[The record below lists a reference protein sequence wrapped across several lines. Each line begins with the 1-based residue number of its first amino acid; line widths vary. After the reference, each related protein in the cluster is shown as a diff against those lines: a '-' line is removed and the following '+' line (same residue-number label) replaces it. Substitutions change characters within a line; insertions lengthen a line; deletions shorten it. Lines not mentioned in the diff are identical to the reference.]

1 MFGGKCSLW
10 VLLPSNGLC
19 VRKRRQYW
27 DPVPTI
33 SPGRLDLFD
42 LNPLRACGT
51 LPRHIEL
58 ATGRAVT
65 AALPVGQGG
74 PKPCESELLT
84 RSGTFFQKIRHLVYY
99 FVTLRLALME

>member
-1 MFGGKCSLW
+1 MESVGFVAVKWLAF
-10 VLLPSNGLC
+10 C
-19 VRKRRQYW
+19 VRKRRHVLGSGTHHLART
-27 DPVPTI
+27 PRFI
-33 SPGRLDLFD
+33 RSESPAG
-42 LNPLRACGT
+42 LRH